1 MSTAIS
7 IDDLTF
13 VYRGQEI
20 PALRN
25 IQGGLDGGSMVV
37 VLGHGGAGKSTL
49 CASMNGIVPHFF
61 RGQYRGR
68 VTVKGLEVAR
78 HKVPEI
84 SRIVGLVLEDFE
96 PQLFST
102 NVELEMAFGPENLCL
117 PRQEIESRIRHYLPF
132 LGLENFRRRE
142 PASLSGGQKQRLAIS
157 SVLTMEP
164 EVLVMDEPT
173 TDLDPEGREEVQ
185 TIARRLREQ
194 GRTLLV
200 VDCEPETGE
209 NADQVWLMREG
220 QLVARGVPR
229 EILTDIPR
237 LKSCGIKVP
246 KLVELFSEMRWP
258 GRPLTA
264 REAIALIE
272 ERGLAKTRKF
282 KLPDPSIARTGGASI
297 LKVEDLG
304 YLYPAHRIEAL
315 REINL
320 NIQEGEFVA
329 LIGQNGSGKTTLAKH
344 FNALLKPTSG
354 RVLLR
359 GKPTTEYTHREI
371 SRLVGY
377 VFQNPDH
384 QIFCNTVYEEVA
396 FGLKMLGEPPS
407 SIEKQVSS
415 ALETVGLTG
424 YEKKVP
430 FALGKGERQRVAV
443 ASVLAIQPEVLV
455 LDEPTTGLDD
465 RHQRSLMEM
474 LKNLHREG
482 HTIIIITHSME
493 TAAEYAGR
501 AIVMKGG
508 SILLDGPTR
517 DVFAR
522 EDRLKEAS
530 LYPSSLVQV
539 SNWLGTR
546 GLTVRQLAEELRA

>member
-1 MSTAIS
+1 MI
-7 IDDLTF
+7 
-13 VYRGQEI
+13 
-20 PALRN
+20 
-25 IQGGLDGGSMVV
+25 V

-49 CASMNGIVPHFF
+49 CAALNGIVPHFF
-61 RGQYRGR
+61 RGRYRGR

-84 SRIVGLVLEDFE
+84 SRMVGLVLQDFE

-117 PRQEIESRIRHYLPF
+117 PRQEIGSRIRHYLPF
-132 LGLENFRRRE
+132 LGLEDFRRRE

-173 TDLDPEGREEVQ
+173 TDLDPRGREEVQ
-185 TIARRLREQ
+185 AISHSLREQ
-194 GRTLLV
+194 GRTLLI
-200 VDCEPETGE
+200 VDYEPETARE
-209 NADQVWLMREG
+209 ADQVWLMREG
-220 QLVARGVPR
+220 QVIARGAPA
-229 EILTDIPR
+229 EILANIPA

-246 KLVELFSEMRWP
+246 ALVELFQRMGWP
-258 GRPLTA
+258 GKPLTVNKA
-264 REAIALIE
+264 ATLIE
-272 ERGLAKTRKF
+272 ENNLARRRHPKPAGSAVSR
-282 KLPDPSIARTGGASI
+282 PGGNFI
-297 LKVEDLG
+297 LQAEDLS
-304 YLYPAHRIEAL
+304 YTYPTHQIQAL
-315 REINL
+315 RGIRL
-320 NIQEGEFVA
+320 NIREGEFVA

-344 FNALLKPTSG
+344 FNGLLKPASG

-384 QIFCNTVYEEVA
+384 QIFCNTVYDEVA

-407 SIEKQVSS
+407 SAEKRVWQ
-415 ALETVGLTG
+415 ALEVVGLVG

-443 ASVLAIQPEVLV
+443 ASVLAVEPEVLI

-465 RHQRSLMEM
+465 HHQRALMDL
-474 LKNLHREG
+474 LKNLNGRG

-493 TAAEYAGR
+493 VAAEYAGR
-501 AIVMKGG
+501 AVVMKEG
-508 SILLDGPTR
+508 SVLLEGPTR
-517 DVFAR
+517 VVFS
-522 EDRLKEAS
+522 EEERLKEAS
-530 LYPSSLVQV
+530 LIPSSLVRL
-539 SNWLGTR
+539 SNWLGTQA
-546 GLTVRQLAEELRA
+546 LTVEQMAAELRA